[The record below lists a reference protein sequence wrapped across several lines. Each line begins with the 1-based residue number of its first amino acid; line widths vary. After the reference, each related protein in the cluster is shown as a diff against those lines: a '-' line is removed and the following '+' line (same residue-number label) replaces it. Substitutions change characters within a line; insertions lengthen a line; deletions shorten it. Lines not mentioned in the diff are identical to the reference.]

1 MTTKK
6 TEFDCTAAGDRE
18 SVNAFLAQAVRG
30 LRHKAFKL
38 TSERNADG
46 SFEIRIV
53 GDGSAPGQAKAALP
67 KPSRKRAIRT
77 GTSEDLTTTTEC
89 CQPS

>member
-6 TEFDCTAAGDRE
+6 TEFDCTGAGDRMA
-18 SVNAFLAQAVRG
+18 VNDFLTQAIRG
-30 LRHKAFKL
+30 LRRRAFKL

-53 GDGSAPGQAKAALP
+53 GDGTAPGEVLAPLP
-67 KPSRKRAIRT
+67 KTRKRAIRT

-89 CQPS
+89 CQPE